1 MNIKNKKLKNYIS
14 KLDWEIR
21 YTAAFNKLHKKTYN
35 TYVWF
40 NDYDCSKKCYK
51 VAVDWVE
58 IKDGMYTAKLAEDV
72 GRAKSGD
79 IVKVI
84 ILELDD
90 KYYSSIHDG
99 NYSTNTLP
107 KIGAVKDCHLCFNFE
122 VM

>member
-1 MNIKNKKLKNYIS
+1 MNVKNKKLKNYIS

-21 YTAAFNKLHKKTYN
+21 YTAAFNKLYKKTYN
-35 TYVWF
+35 TYVWY

-58 IKDGMYTAKLAEDV
+58 IANGEYTTKLAEDV

-122 VM
+122 VV

>member
-1 MNIKNKKLKNYIS
+1 MKNYIS

-21 YTAAFNKLHKKTYN
+21 YTAAFERLYKKTYD
-35 TYVWF
+35 TYVWY

-58 IKDGMYTAKLAEDV
+58 IANGEYTAKLAESV
-72 GRAKSGD
+72 GKAKAGD

-90 KYYSSIHDG
+90 KYYNFIHDG

-107 KIGAVKDCHLCFNFE
+107 KIGVVKDCHLCFNWEF
-122 VM
+122 V

>member
-1 MNIKNKKLKNYIS
+1 MNVKNKKLKNYIS

-21 YTAAFNKLHKKTYN
+21 YTAAFNKLYKKTYN
-35 TYVWF
+35 TYVWY

-58 IKDGMYTAKLAEDV
+58 IANGEYTTKLAEDV

-107 KIGAVKDCHLCFNFE
+107 KLSVVKDCHLCFNFE
-122 VM
+122 VV